1 MPLPPSLPSPLPSP
15 HYYAAAETVAE
26 AVAIAAV
33 DVDVPTSARASE
45 APPDCTEPH
54 PAQASEPAH
63 LRHAGLR
70 HGLRRR
76 LAEQFGL
83 MN

>member
-1 MPLPPSLPSPLPSP
+1 M
-15 HYYAAAETVAE
+15 T
-26 AVAIAAV
+26 AV
-33 DVDVPTSARASE
+33 DAGVPTSARASE